1 MNTLLDK
8 PFLID
13 FPKIGEPSLGY
24 ISVAEK
30 NNLPFIPK
38 RVYWT
43 YFTPENIERGGHAH
57 IELQQVLIA
66 VSGSIKVIVETIT
79 GEKYN
84 FNLNKPN
91 LGLFIPKKVWR
102 TMQYS
107 HSAVQI
113 CIASIE
119 YLESDYIR
127 DYNVFKKQILTE

>member
-113 CIASIE
+113 CIASTE

-127 DYNVFKKQILTE
+127 DYNLFKKQILTE